1 MRLALDAVKPNYLEL
16 NSVGSVSYYLY
27 VIGLFVKI
35 VTMQYKL
42 KILKNYCIVRSHPT
56 RFFVVVV
63 NSSSENGGILRISRF
78 SVTCASDFCPTS
90 GASTPGVERMN
101 CSNPTDGDTA
111 ENAGLSFAQSSNFP
125 CINGTLVKTPTFSC
139 LAESNIDADLPS
151 TS

>member
-1 MRLALDAVKPNYLEL
+1 MRLVLDVMNLNYLEPNL
-16 NSVGSVSYYLY
+16 IDWELYWLY
-27 VIGLFVKI
+27 VIGLSVKI
-35 VTMQYKL
+35 VTMQYRL
-42 KILKNYCIVRSHPT
+42 RILKNYCIVRSHPT

-63 NSSSENGGILRISRF
+63 NSSSENGGIFKTSRF
-78 SVTCASDFCPTS
+78 SVTCSSDFCPTS

>member
-1 MRLALDAVKPNYLEL
+1 MRLVLDVTNLNYLEPNL
-16 NSVGSVSYYLY
+16 VDWELYWLY
-27 VIGLFVKI
+27 VIGLSVKI
-35 VTMQYKL
+35 VIMQYRL
-42 KILKNYCIVRSHPT
+42 RILKNYCIVLSHPT

-78 SVTCASDFCPTS
+78 SVTCASDFCPTN

-101 CSNPTDGDTA
+101 CSNPTDGAA
-111 ENAGLSFAQSSNFP
+111 ENSGLSFAQSTNLP

-139 LAESNIDADLPS
+139 LAESNIDADLPY

>member
-42 KILKNYCIVRSHPT
+42 KILKNYYIVRSHPT

-63 NSSSENGGILRISRF
+63 NSSSENGGIFKTSRF
-78 SVTCASDFCPTS
+78 SVTCSSDFCPTS

-101 CSNPTDGDTA
+101 
-111 ENAGLSFAQSSNFP
+111 
-125 CINGTLVKTPTFSC
+125 
-139 LAESNIDADLPS
+139 
-151 TS
+151 